1 MSSFSTT
8 TTSAAFGAAAAL
20 LVVLQA
26 CAGHG
31 IPAEEGIASWYGER
45 FHGRKTA
52 SGEPFDMKAL
62 TAAHPTLPF
71 GTIVRVT
78 NMKNRRTVDVRINDR
93 GPYAKSRIIDLS
105 HAAAKRLK
113 MIDDGAVEVRLE
125 VRSVPNGS

>member
-1 MSSFSTT
+1 MSFFSIT
-8 TTSAAFGAAAAL
+8 TTSAAISAAAL
-20 LVVLQA
+20 LIVLQA

-31 IPAEEGIASWYGER
+31 IPTEEGIASWYGER

-78 NMKNRRTVDVRINDR
+78 NTRNRRTVDVRINDR
-93 GPYAKSRIIDLS
+93 GPYAKGRIIDLS
-105 HAAAKRLK
+105 YAAAKQLE
-113 MIDDGAVEVRLE
+113 MIDAGAVEVRLE
-125 VRSVPNGS
+125 VRSVPDDS